1 MPPPPGNPDDR
12 RIHGV
17 NGVNGSSNGSNKNKR
32 NLSEISHL
40 FLSDLRTANG
50 HAPERRPPSPPPAP
64 PAPPPVRAVLS
75 AQLDGDLARRAA
87 GLAAGVA
94 ARSLAQGGR
103 GRVGLAVIEASALR
117 IGCVEADAEEG
128 EGDDPVGA
136 DGLADAVRELS
147 CDVDAWVIALPDA
160 RLPHARRLLGRCPRW
175 TLLTAADHEGVVG
188 GYRTLKALG
197 DEFPG
202 ENRPTVTV
210 AACGE
215 ADDARRAA
223 AKLAGVCRQFLDLEV
238 GDDPD
243 AASADAPPGGARS
256 FEVVAA
262 RWPTCAA
269 AADAWATLEALLF
282 DCPPENQ
289 PAPEPPAMMNF
300 APNTPPITQ
309 VPEVPEFPDDETPTF
324 RVDESS
330 IPPLARPSPKPA
342 AAAVAE
348 PPPMRLATPDA
359 AGEVEEVID
368 LPPGSGTA
376 GVVEAAARSSGD
388 LAITPVC
395 PPMLPA
401 AKLAVDREGRAVL
414 LAAAEPGLA
423 ELSKLGRA
431 MAWVAENRQLLAM
444 ALQQYRLAN
453 DGGVAV
459 RLYVA
464 HADANA
470 GELRPL
476 LGSAEVSVRTYRRLR
491 WAGREGVLLDA
502 A

>member
-12 RIHGV
+12 RIH
-17 NGVNGSSNGSNKNKR
+17 GVNGSSNGSNKNKR

-40 FLSDLRTANG
+40 FLSDLRTPNG
-50 HAPERRPPSPPPAP
+50 HAPERKPPMPTPPIAL
-64 PAPPPVRAVLS
+64 PPVRAVLS

-87 GLAAGVA
+87 SLAAGIA
-94 ARSLAQGGR
+94 ARSLAEGGR

-117 IGCVEADAEEG
+117 ISCVEADAEEG
-128 EGDDPVGA
+128 DADDPVGA
-136 DGLADAVRELS
+136 DGMADAVRELS
-147 CDVDAWVIALPDA
+147 CDVDAWVLALPDA

-175 TLLTAADHEGVVG
+175 TLLTAADHDGVVG

-197 DEFPG
+197 DVLP
-202 ENRPTVTV
+202 ENPPAVTV

-223 AKLAGVCRQFLDLEV
+223 AKLAGVCRQFLDLAVIE
-238 GDDPD
+238 DAD
-243 AASADAPPGGARS
+243 AASADAPPAGSRS

-262 RWPTCAA
+262 TWPSPAA
-269 AADAWATLEALLF
+269 AADAWAALEGLLF
-282 DCPPENQ
+282 ENPPEPEMQ
-289 PAPEPPAMMNF
+289 PTMNF
-300 APNTPPITQ
+300 APNTPPIT
-309 VPEVPEFPDDETPTF
+309 DDEMPTF

-330 IPPLARPSPKPA
+330 IPPLARPSPQPA
-342 AAAVAE
+342 PVAE
-348 PPPMRLATPDA
+348 PPPPPPPSFPPPMRLATPDA
-359 AGEVEEVID
+359 VEEVID

-376 GVVEAAARSSGD
+376 GVVEAAARASGD
-388 LAITPVC
+388 LAMTPVC
-395 PPMLPA
+395 PPMLPGA
-401 AKLAVDREGRAVL
+401 RLAVDRQGRAVL

-423 ELSKLGRA
+423 QLSKLGRA

-444 ALQQYRLAN
+444 ALQQYRLAG